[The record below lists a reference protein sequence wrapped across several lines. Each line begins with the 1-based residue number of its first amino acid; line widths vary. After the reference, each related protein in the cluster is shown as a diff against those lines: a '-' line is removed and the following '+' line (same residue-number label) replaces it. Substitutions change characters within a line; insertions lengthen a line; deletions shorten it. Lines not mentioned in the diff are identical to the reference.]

1 MQILLKLYPMYT
13 EQQTKDLQSK
23 TTNFIQVL
31 PAIPAT
37 EVEVLRDILRFHEYR
52 YYVLDA
58 PLVADYEYDQL
69 YKALEAIEKQH
80 PELIRPDSPT
90 QRVANGLN
98 AAFPTVTHLVPMLSL
113 DNSYNAED
121 LIAWDKRVREGVRN
135 NNIEYCVEPKFDGA
149 SISLIY
155 ENDLLM
161 RGATRGDGVQG
172 DDITTNI
179 RQIRSVPLSAGFSA
193 HGITQIEIR
202 GEVLLTKKHFKAF
215 NDKLAEQNLPPLANP
230 RNAAS
235 GSLRIKDPEEV
246 RRRNLEAFLYHVSYH
261 VDQDNATPAAL
272 QTHSAS
278 LDLLWELG
286 FRSPAKEKKVFQG
299 IEGVIQYCQDFE
311 AGRDDLPYEI
321 DGMVIKVD
329 SLELQD
335 QLGMTTHHPR
345 WAIAYKF
352 KARQATSK
360 LKAVEFQVGR
370 TGAITPVAK
379 IDPVP
384 IGGVTVGSISLFN
397 EDVIK
402 EKDLMIG
409 DTVLVERAGDVIPY
423 IVKSLAELR
432 NGEEQ
437 PILFPH
443 SCPRCASPLS
453 REEGEAVWRCI
464 NIDCPAQVVERII
477 HFVSKDAMDI
487 RSFGEANVRKFYELG
502 WLTDVPGIYRLPF
515 DKIKQLEGFGPKS
528 ITNLETNIEKSKT
541 QPLHRLIFA
550 LGIRYVGE
558 TTAKTLAQSIMHLN
572 DLSLMSLEQLQA
584 LEDVGVKV
592 ATSIYQFFRNPG
604 NIQLLQELEA
614 LGLTLRSEK
623 KTQVAGST
631 LEGQSFLFTGT
642 LNRLK
647 RSDAEEMVEARG
659 GKLLSGVSSKL
670 TYLIVGD
677 DAGSKLE
684 KAKKIPQIQILTEE
698 DFLKLMGGE

>member
-1 MQILLKLYPMYT
+1 MYT
-13 EQQTKDLQSK
+13 DQQTRNLQSR
-23 TTNFIQVL
+23 TNELLHRLPHL
-31 PAIPAT
+31 PAS
-37 EVEVLRDILRFHEYR
+37 EVEVLRDVLRFHEYR

-69 YKALEAIEKQH
+69 YKALEAIEKAH

-98 AAFPTVTHLVPMLSL
+98 AAFPTVSHLVPMLSL

-121 LIAWDKRVREGVRN
+121 LIAWDRRVREGVRSD
-135 NNIEYCVEPKFDGA
+135 NIEYCVEPKFDGA

-155 ENDLLM
+155 ENDLLV

-179 RQIRSVPLSAGFSA
+179 RQIRSVPLSAAFSRY
-193 HGITQIEIR
+193 GITQIEIR
-202 GEVLLTKKHFKAF
+202 GEVLLTKKNFKAF
-215 NDKLAEQNLPPLANP
+215 NEKLAEQNLPPLANP

-261 VDQDNATPAAL
+261 VDQDNKTPEAL
-272 QTHSAS
+272 QTHSSS

-286 FRSPAKEKKVFQG
+286 FRSPAREKKVIRG
-299 IEGVIQYCQDFE
+299 IEGVINYCKEFE

-321 DGMVIKVD
+321 DGMVVKVN

-360 LKAVEFQVGR
+360 LRAVEFQVGR

-397 EDVIK
+397 EDVIR

-423 IVKSLAELR
+423 IVKSLAEVR

-437 PILFPH
+437 PIQFPH
-443 SCPRCASPLS
+443 VCPRCQSPLA

-502 WLTDVPGIYRLPF
+502 WLKDIPGIYRLPF
-515 DKIKQLEGFGPKS
+515 EKIQALEGFGAKS
-528 ITNLETNIEKSKT
+528 ITNLQTNIEKSKS

-558 TTAKTLAQSIMHLN
+558 TTAKTLAQAVDHLN
-572 DLSLMSLEQLQA
+572 DLSTMSLEQLQSM
-584 LEDVGVKV
+584 EDVGVKV
-592 ATSIYQFFRNPG
+592 ANSIYQFFRNPG
-604 NIQLLQELEA
+604 NIELLKELEA
-614 LGLTLRSEK
+614 LGLNLRSEK
-623 KTQVAGST
+623 KTSAEGGALAGQT
-631 LEGQSFLFTGT
+631 FLFTGT
-642 LNRLK
+642 LSRLK
-647 RSDAEEMVEARG
+647 RSEAEEMVEARG

-670 TYLIVGD
+670 NYLVVGE

-684 KAKKIPQIQILTEE
+684 KAKKIPQIHILTEE
-698 DFLKLMGGE
+698 QFLKLMGGE